1 MSVFLRKG
9 SPYYYCEF
17 IIQGHRVSRSTQKRT
32 EREARAEEK
41 RFRAEKLAELA
52 ASAGSERPSD
62 KLTID
67 QCFGR
72 YLKRELPELAPTW
85 QAEVKR
91 YGKVI
96 LSTIDPNMLMEDVS
110 DAEVDQFVTAHKEA
124 GGGKYALNRALSI
137 WRRIHRLSK
146 IKWKQKCQVI
156 DWAEHIN
163 AEDKRIADL
172 TEQQA
177 RLLLEVAAPNIAEMV
192 EWSILTG
199 TRRNET
205 FKLTRDNI
213 DLQEGKAT
221 VIAKGGKKHT
231 VWLNA
236 DAMALI
242 ARIPHRGRYVFDTTG
257 WSKRWKAATARAGL
271 EGFRWHDLR
280 HVHATWLR
288 RSGAPLEVVQRS
300 LGHADLET
308 TTRYAHVDDKELK
321 SALHKLPS
329 LSISGESK
337 VVSIRKGRKG

>member
-9 SPYYYCEF
+9 SPFYYAEF
-17 IIQGHRVSRSTQKRT
+17 VIKGHRVSRSTQKRT

-52 ASAGSERPSD
+52 AAATGADGD

-96 LSTIDPNMLMEDVS
+96 LSVIDPNMLMENVS

-146 IKWKQKCQVI
+146 VKWKQKCQVI
-156 DWAEHIN
+156 DWSEHTN

-172 TEQQA
+172 THEQA
-177 RLLLEVAAPNIAEMV
+177 TTLIDGAAPNIAEMV

-199 TRRNET
+199 TRRQET

-213 DLQEGKAT
+213 DMQEGKAT

-236 DAMALI
+236 DAMALL

-257 WSKRWKAATARAGL
+257 WSKSWKAATAKAGL
-271 EGFRWHDLR
+271 DGFRWHDLR

-321 SALHKLPS
+321 AALHKLPS
-329 LSISGESK
+329 FGISGEGK

>member
-1 MSVFLRKG
+1 MSVFLRKN
-9 SPYYYCEF
+9 SPFYYCEF
-17 IIQGHRVSRSTQKRT
+17 QIQRTRFLRSTGKRT

-41 RFRAEKLAELA
+41 RLRVEAKDWLGSQVA
-52 ASAGSERPSD
+52 ATISD
-62 KLTID
+62 QLTLD

-72 YLKRELPELAPTW
+72 YLTRELPDLAPTW

-96 LSTIDPNMLMEDVS
+96 LSVIDPNMLMEDVS

-137 WRRIHRLSK
+137 WRRVHKLSK
-146 IKWKQKCQVI
+146 VKWKQKCQVI
-156 DWAEHIN
+156 DWSEHTN

-172 TEQQA
+172 THEQA
-177 RLLLEVAAPNIAEMV
+177 TTLIDGAAPNIAEMV

-199 TRRNET
+199 TRRQET

-213 DLQEGKAT
+213 DMQEGKAT

-236 DAMALI
+236 DAIALLH
-242 ARIPHRGRYVFDTTG
+242 RIPNRGRYVFDTTG
-257 WSKRWKAATARAGL
+257 WSKRWKAATAKAGL
-271 EGFRWHDLR
+271 DGFRWHDLR

-321 SALHKLPS
+321 AALHKLPS
-329 LSISGESK
+329 FGISGEGK

>member
-1 MSVFLRKG
+1 MSVFLRKN
-9 SPYYYCEF
+9 SPFYYAEF
-17 IIQGHRVSRSTQKRT
+17 FIKGHRVLRSTQKRT
-32 EREARAEEK
+32 EREARAKERE
-41 RFRAEKLAELA
+41 FRAEKAAELA
-52 ASAGSERPSD
+52 AIAAAAPSD
-62 KLTID
+62 QLTLD

-72 YLKRELPELAPTW
+72 YLKRELPDLSLTW
-85 QAEVKR
+85 QAEVVR
-91 YGKVI
+91 YGQVI
-96 LSTIDPNMLMEDVS
+96 LSIVDPNMLMEDVT

-137 WRRIHRLSK
+137 WRRVHRLSK
-146 IKWKQKCQVI
+146 SKWKQKCQII
-156 DWAEHIN
+156 DWSEHRHVEN
-163 AEDKRIADL
+163 KRIADL
-172 TEQQA
+172 SHEQA
-177 RLLLEVAAPNIAEMV
+177 TTLIASAAPNVAEMI

-199 TRRNET
+199 TRRQET

-221 VIAKGGKKHT
+221 VMAKGGKKHT

-236 DAMALI
+236 DAMALL

-257 WSKRWKAATARAGL
+257 WSKRWKAATAKAGL
-271 EGFRWHDLR
+271 DGFRWHDLR

-321 SALHKLPS
+321 AALHKLPS
-329 LSISGESK
+329 FGISGEGK
-337 VVSIRKGRKG
+337 VVSIRKGRK

>member
-9 SPYYYCEF
+9 SPYYYAEF
-17 IIQGHRVSRSTQKRT
+17 VVKGHRVLRSTKKRT

-52 ASAGSERPSD
+52 TATEGDGD

-72 YLKRELPELAPTW
+72 YLKRELPDLAPTW
-85 QAEVKR
+85 QSEVKR

-96 LSTIDPNMLMEDVS
+96 LSVIDPNMLMEDVS
-110 DAEVDQFVTAHKEA
+110 DAEVDQFVTAHKDA
-124 GGGKYALNRALSI
+124 NGGKYALNRALSI

-146 IKWKQKCQVI
+146 VKWKQKCQAI
-156 DWAEHIN
+156 DWSEHTN
-163 AEDKRIADL
+163 VEDKRIADL
-172 TEQQA
+172 THEQA
-177 RLLLEVAAPNIAEMV
+177 ATLIASAAPNIAEMV

-199 TRRNET
+199 TRQKET
-205 FKLTRDNI
+205 FRLTRDNI
-213 DLQEGKAT
+213 DLQEGKAV

-236 DAMALI
+236 DAMALL

-257 WSKRWKAATARAGL
+257 WSKRWKKATAAAGL
-271 EGFRWHDLR
+271 DGFRWHDMR

-288 RSGAPLEVVQRS
+288 KSGAPLEVVQRS

-321 SALHKLPS
+321 AALHKLPS

-337 VVSIRKGRKG
+337 VVSIRKGRKS